1 MILCLPTER
10 GRLLG
15 GVMKKILTVMLLA
28 FSFTATAGQITL
40 ILSDSEVS
48 GNTKYCYYSN
58 SNQDEVI
65 AIPKSRQCS
74 YTKTFSTE
82 DDDE

>member
-1 MILCLPTER
+1 
-10 GRLLG
+10 
-15 GVMKKILTVMLLA
+15 MKKMLTVVLLA
-28 FSFTATAGQITL
+28 FSFTVAAGQITL
-40 ILSDSEVS
+40 ILSDSEVN

-58 SNQDEVI
+58 ANQDEVI
-65 AIPKSRQCS
+65 AIPKSRQCP